1 VKAVF
6 FDLDET
12 ILDRAGSLRRFATWQ
27 GQALLGNASS
37 ASCFADRF
45 IELDHNGTV
54 WKDEVYRVLV
64 EEFSIVG
71 ISISEL
77 LSSYLEKFQKFCS
90 PTSGITAEIQKIYAG
105 GFQLGLITNG
115 RSPFQ
120 EENFAALGI
129 AELFG
134 TVVVSDAVGFRK
146 PQEEIFHIACERLK
160 LLTEECIHIGDNP
173 TADIDGANAVGM
185 YTIYIPGV
193 FGKHCE
199 NADAVC
205 SDMSGLAEIVLNAH

>member
-12 ILDRAGSLRRFATWQ
+12 ILDRAVSLRRFANWQ

-37 ASCFADRF
+37 ACRFAERF
-45 IELDHNGTV
+45 IELDHNGTI

-64 EEFSIVG
+64 EEFSLVRT
-71 ISISEL
+71 SISKL
-77 LSSYLEKFQKFCS
+77 LSSYLEDFQRFCS
-90 PTSGITAEIQKIYAG
+90 PSPGIIAEIRKIHAAG
-105 GFQLGLITNG
+105 LQLGLITNG

-134 TVVVSDAVGFRK
+134 TVVVSDAVGFKK
-146 PQEEIFHIACERLK
+146 PQEEIFYIACERLK
-160 LLTEECIHIGDNP
+160 LRPEECIHVGDNP
-173 TADIDGANAVGM
+173 AADIDGANAVGM

-193 FGKHCE
+193 FGRNCE
-199 NADAVC
+199 NASAVC
-205 SDMSGLAEIVLNAH
+205 NDMSELADIVLNAH